1 MLMSRYNTNTLL
13 VQTHLQEIAIAKAD
27 KSVSVVSWGVY

>member
-13 VQTHLQEIAIAKAD
+13 VQTHLQEIAIAQVEAA
-27 KSVSVVSWGVY
+27 KSVSVVS

>member
-13 VQTHLQEIAIAKAD
+13 VQTHLQEIAIAKVEAD
-27 KSVSVVSWGVY
+27 KSASVVS